1 MCRRYLVRAFCKE
14 YPINQESNEAGEP
27 GSECSHVSRCHV
39 SRIPTL
45 NAGILI
51 GRYPNDGYAGG
62 NPWQLLTAVT
72 AECFYVGAQ
81 ITYQVHSKRSAQY
94 SEKAL
99 TRTYFLLKE
108 ATSTFTFC
116 NRNQIEE
123 ARSFLQIS

>member
-1 MCRRYLVRAFCKE
+1 M
-14 YPINQESNEAGEP
+14 
-27 GSECSHVSRCHV
+27 SRV
-39 SRIPTL
+39 PTL

-81 ITYQVHSKRSAQY
+81 ITYQVHSKRS
-94 SEKAL
+94 
-99 TRTYFLLKE
+99 LLKE
-108 ATSTFTFC
+108 ATSTFTFS